1 MSTSAG
7 TAPEPGNDAP
17 PPAPTGPR
25 RDLRDSLWGKALIL
39 GVLLVFTL
47 LVSKTCASNRDDITQ
62 AEAVEL
68 AIAAASFTPCEREIC
83 RQVRYL
89 NQGIPPEG
97 YWGVV
102 LSEEI
107 DANGE
112 PNRTE
117 SFLVNASTGEVSRE

>member
-7 TAPEPGNDAP
+7 TPPEPDNG
-17 PPAPTGPR
+17 PPAGSSAAGK
-25 RDLRDSLWGKALIL
+25 DLRDSLWGRALIL
-39 GVLLVFTL
+39 GLLLVFTL

-62 AEAVEL
+62 SEAVDI
-68 AIAAASFTPCEREIC
+68 AIENASFVPCEPQIC

-89 NQGIPPEG
+89 NQGIPPVG

-102 LSEEI
+102 LSEEV
-107 DANGE
+107 DAGGQ

-117 SFLVNASTGEVSRE
+117 SFLVNATTGDVEKQ

>member
-7 TAPEPGNDAP
+7 TPPEPDNGP
-17 PPAPTGPR
+17 PPGSSTSGK
-25 RDLRDSLWGKALIL
+25 DLRDSLWGRALIL

-62 AEAVEL
+62 QEAVDI
-68 AIAAASFTPCEREIC
+68 AIENASFVPCEPQIC

-89 NQGIPPEG
+89 NQGIPPVG
-97 YWGVV
+97 YWGVA
-102 LSEEI
+102 LSEEV
-107 DANGE
+107 DANGQ

-117 SFLVNASTGEVSRE
+117 SFLVNATTGDVEKQ